1 MGDINGLSTDALPIV
16 YRDAADPDTFQEA
29 AWGRVFNQRRDYT
42 RRPRAVVRASQPSH
56 VKGAVDRAIEEN
68 ARVSVRSGGH
78 SWAGWS
84 VRDEAILIDFGNMRE
99 LDYNEETKIVSCSP
113 SYTGRILNKF
123 LNERGRMFAGGHCP
137 DVGLGGFLLQG
148 GMGWNCKNWGWACE
162 QIAGIDVVTADGKQL
177 HCSEQENS
185 DLFWAARG
193 GGPGFPAVITK
204 FHLRTRPL
212 LQMFDSTY
220 VYPISQ
226 YKKILQWVI
235 DVCPTADES
244 LEIVCV
250 GLHPPDSDETHLVAG
265 FTAFKKSQAEA
276 EAALR
281 PIHESRPS
289 ESLLVDTFCEATALE
304 DHYYRQAAANP
315 EGHRYCSENAY
326 IENDADVPAVL
337 ESAFTTLPSRK
348 SFALYF
354 AMNPTSRRPLPDM
367 ALSMHSDHYFALY
380 TLWEDAKDDERCTS
394 WVHDNMRSIER
405 FGVGSY
411 LGDSD
416 FQHRRTKFWSDENGK
431 KLMDIRRKWD
441 PLGRICGYLDVGDKS
456 GVEGLKN
463 VFEWKADAPPPY
475 S

>member
-1 MGDINGLSTDALPIV
+1 MGDITSLAADSLPIV
-16 YRDAADPDTFQEA
+16 YGDSTDSSTFTDA
-29 AWGRVFNQRRDYT
+29 AWGRVFNQRRDYS
-42 RRPRAVVRASQPSH
+42 RRPRAVVRATKQAH
-56 VKGAVDRAIEEN
+56 AKEAVKQAIREN

-84 VRDEAILIDFGNMRE
+84 VRDEAILIDLGNLKE
-99 LDYNEETKIVSCSP
+99 LDYNEETHIVSCSP
-113 SYTGRILNKF
+113 SFTGRLLNGF
-123 LNERGRMFAGGHCP
+123 LKDKGRMFAGGHCP

-162 QIAGIDVVTADGKQL
+162 QIAGIDVVTADGREL
-177 HCSEQENS
+177 RCSEQENA
-185 DLFWAARG
+185 DLFYAARG
-193 GGPGFPAVITK
+193 GGPGFPAVVTK
-204 FHLRTRPL
+204 FHLHTRPL

-220 VYPISQ
+220 VYPVSE
-226 YKKILQWVI
+226 YKKVLQWVI

-250 GLHPPDSDETHLVAG
+250 ALHPPESGDINIVAG
-265 FTAFKKSQAEA
+265 FTAFKKDQAEA

-289 ESLLVDTFCEATALE
+289 ESLLAETFCEPTSLE
-304 DHYYRQAAANP
+304 KHYVRQAAANP

-367 ALSMHSDHYFALY
+367 AMSMHSDHYFALY
-380 TLWEDAKDDERCTS
+380 TLWEDAKDDDRCTG
-394 WVHDNMRSIER
+394 WVHSNMRSIER
-405 FGVGSY
+405 HGVGSY

-416 FQHRRTKFWSDENGK
+416 FQHRRTKFWADENGK
-431 KLMDIRRKWD
+431 KLMDIRKKWD
-441 PLGRICGYLDVGDKS
+441 PLGRICGYLDLGDKS
-456 GVEGLKN
+456 GVNGLEN
-463 VFEWKADAPPPY
+463 VFEWTRDVV